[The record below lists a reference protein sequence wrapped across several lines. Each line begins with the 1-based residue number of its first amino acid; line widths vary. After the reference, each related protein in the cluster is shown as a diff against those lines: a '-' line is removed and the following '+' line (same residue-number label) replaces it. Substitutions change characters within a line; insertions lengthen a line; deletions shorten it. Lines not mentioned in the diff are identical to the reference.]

1 MEIKLKWLEMLN
13 FKGAKN
19 KKIEFKQ
26 NTTLRGDNATL
37 KTTTV
42 DAIYFCLFGK
52 NANDETKFSVKP
64 FNIFNQTDAGTE
76 SVVNLSLLVNGEEIV
91 FTRKVSEN
99 WVKKHGET
107 EREYKGDLTAYA
119 INGVDKQKK
128 DYDLEIA
135 SIISPELFKLLSNP
149 GEFMRSYPGKK
160 NDKTDWENRREAL
173 VNMVGGIEL
182 NLIFDGGKHSEVKSI
197 IDSGKSFDIFKSE
210 LAAKIKPIKET
221 IAKIP
226 VQLSEKQLDIEKIPV
241 QNWVEIESQITV
253 LSNRVKEIDG
263 QLENAL
269 NSYKLDIQKQQETAR
284 KIGAKKIELQNVE
297 NEAKLE
303 ANKGLNEAKKQY
315 SDLQASLKQANEKI
329 IELRESQE
337 STESYLN
344 ILIRDRETALN
355 EYKKLKASEFVP
367 DENATICPT
376 CKQIL
381 PDAETLAVQLE
392 SNFNLDKARK
402 LATNVENGRVIARKI
417 EETKVKIQGFKD
429 DYQVWFAKRD
439 EIDVKLKSF
448 DLTEKPVDFSMNK
461 EWNDLQ
467 TEIQELESL
476 NQEIKLPENS
486 ELKTEKT
493 EKQTEIVTLQKVLNT
508 KEEIAKHEAR
518 ILELK
523 DQQRLLSQEVANL
536 EKQQNAVDK
545 FEKAKM
551 EQLEKKVNGLFRT
564 VTFKMFEQ
572 QKNGGEK
579 PECIALIDGV
589 PYSDAN
595 TAKKINA
602 GVDICNV
609 LQKFHSIKVPII
621 VDNRESVTK
630 LIEVDTQII
639 NLFKDENYKTLTV
652 E

>member
-1 MEIKLKWLEMLN
+1 MEIKIKWLEMIN

-19 KKIEFKQ
+19 KKIEFKDQ
-26 NTTLRGDNATL
+26 TTLRGDNATL

-64 FNIFNQTDAGTE
+64 FNIFNQTDPSTE
-76 SVVNLSLLVNGEEIV
+76 TVVNLSLLVNGEEIV
-91 FTRKVSEN
+91 FTRKISEN

-107 EREYKGDLTAYA
+107 EREYKSDSASYA
-119 INGVDKQKK
+119 INAVDKQKK
-128 DYDLEIA
+128 DFDSEIA

-149 GEFMRSYPGKK
+149 MEFNRLH
-160 NDKTDWENRREAL
+160 WEKRREAL
-173 VNMVGGIEL
+173 INMAGNINESEILDGLITIPNKGDYLGLVNAINGRGIETY
-182 NLIFDGGKHSEVKSI
+182 KA
-197 IDSGKSFDIFKSE
+197 E

-221 IAKIP
+221 LSKIP
-226 VQLSEKQLDIEKIPV
+226 VQLSEKQLDIEKIP
-241 QNWVEIESQITV
+241 QQDWVKIESQITM

-263 QLENAL
+263 QLENTL
-269 NSYKLDIQKQQETAR
+269 NSYKLEIQKQQETAR
-284 KIGAKKIELQNVE
+284 KIGQKKIELQNVE

-303 ANKGLNEAKKQY
+303 ANAGLNQAKKELA
-315 SDLQASLKQANEKI
+315 DLQTSLKQANEI
-329 IELRESQE
+329 ITELTEKQE
-337 STESYLN
+337 SAESYL
-344 ILIRDRETALN
+344 ITLKRDRETALN
-355 EYKKLKASEFVP
+355 EYKKLKVSIYIP
-367 DENATICPT
+367 DENATICST
-376 CKQIL
+376 CKQTL
-381 PDAETLAVQLE
+381 PDADLLSTQLE
-392 SNFNLDKARK
+392 HNFNLNKANK
-402 LATNVENGRVIARKI
+402 LETNVTSGKALAKKI
-417 EETKVKIQGFKD
+417 EDTEKTIQTCEDNHLTWSTKRTEIEAKIKN
-429 DYQVWFAKRD
+429 
-439 EIDVKLKSF
+439 I

-467 TEIQELESL
+467 NEIQVLESS
-476 NQEIKLPENS
+476 NTDIKLPENS

-493 EKQTEIVTLQKVLNT
+493 EKQTEIVNLQKILNT
-508 KEEIAKHEAR
+508 KEEIEKHEKR
-518 ILELK
+518 IEELK
-523 DQQRLLSQEVANL
+523 EQQRTLSQEVANL

-609 LQKFHSIKVPII
+609 LQKFHNIRVPII

-639 NLFKDENYKTLTV
+639 NLFKDENYKTLTI